1 MKKNIFY
8 LLILSS
14 LTLSSCSSEDDINYS
29 EDFAKSKKAWL
40 KFKEHFGNSYEYTVQ
55 LSSWAWERY
64 SQETTIKVVGGKI
77 VQRRFKYVGHIE
89 NVPKEELLE
98 WTENENEI
106 NTHNQGAAPLTLD
119 EIYEKAEKEWLVKKE
134 NVTTYFEAK
143 NDGLISS
150 CGYVPKGCMD
160 DCFRG
165 IHIKDIKGLLPI
177 ISN

>member
-8 LLILSS
+8 LLIFSS
-14 LTLSSCSSEDDINYS
+14 LILNSCSSEDDINYS
-29 EDFAKSKKAWL
+29 EDFEKSKKAWL
-40 KFKEHFGNSYEYTVQ
+40 KFKEHFGNSYEYTVKKG
-55 LSSWAWERY
+55 SWAWDGY
-64 SQETTIKVVGGKI
+64 NQETTIKVVGGKV
-77 VQRRFKYVGHIE
+77 VQRRFKYVGRIE

-106 NTHNQGAAPLTLD
+106 NTHNQGASPLTLD
-119 EIYEKAEKEWLVKKE
+119 EIYEKAEKEWLIKRE
-134 NVTTYFEAK
+134 NVSTYFEAK

-150 CGYVPKGCMD
+150 CGYVPEGCMD

-165 IHIKDIKGLLPI
+165 IHIKEIKGLLPI